1 VIEEPPLLKI
11 RAERRRPND
20 AQIQALTGVPTGF
33 IVDAMSGRGA
43 LDATIRAL
51 SPGVLPTSMCGPALT
66 CLCGPADLLG
76 VLGGLTELQ
85 PGDVMIAATG
95 AWRDCAVVGDRVIG
109 MLKNGGGGG
118 FVTDGMVRDVAGINP
133 VGLPIFCA
141 GVTPNSPVA
150 KGPGEV
156 GFEVVVGG
164 VAIDSG
170 DMIVADADGVVVVP
184 YAQIDA
190 VIAEVAHITELEKE
204 LDARVAEGLQV
215 PDAIVELMQTDQ
227 VVRV

>member
-1 VIEEPPLLKI
+1 
-11 RAERRRPND
+11 
-20 AQIQALTGVPTGF
+20 
-33 IVDAMSGRGA
+33 
-43 LDATIRAL
+43 
-51 SPGVLPTSMCGPALT
+51 
-66 CLCGPADLLG
+66 
-76 VLGGLTELQ
+76 
-85 PGDVMIAATG
+85 
-95 AWRDCAVVGDRVIG
+95 
-109 MLKNGGGGG
+109 
-118 FVTDGMVRDVAGINP
+118 
-133 VGLPIFCA
+133 
-141 GVTPNSPVA
+141 
-150 KGPGEV
+150 V

-184 YAQIDA
+184 YEQIDA